1 MDTGQ
6 WKIDRGI
13 LKRIIFKGN
22 KKSKTEVLLSNQ
34 WI

>member
-6 WKIDRGI
+6 WKIYTGI
-13 LKRIIFKGN
+13 LKRFIFKGN
-22 KKSKTEVLLSNQ
+22 KKSKTEVLLSDQ